1 MSARRGRRAPPKPDP
16 EYVPGA
22 LLNWNDSSHWDYTG
36 PQPCRYC
43 GVPTQLRDGKQK
55 PAHKTCAEEALATQA
70 AETTAAY
77 RMRGTT

>member
-1 MSARRGRRAPPKPDP
+1 MSGQRRRRAPPAEP

-36 PQPCRYC
+36 PQTCRYC
-43 GVPTQLRDGKQK
+43 DKPTQLKDSKGKH
-55 PAHKTCAEEALATQA
+55 AHKTCAEEALATQA
-70 AETTAAY
+70 AATAAAY

>member
-1 MSARRGRRAPPKPDP
+1 MTDRRRRRAPPTEA

-22 LLNWNDSSHWDYTG
+22 LLNWNDSSHWDYSG

-43 GVPTQLRDGKQK
+43 GQPTQLKDSKGKH
-55 PAHKTCAEEALATQA
+55 AHKTCAEEALTTQA